1 MRLSDGDLSAL
12 TLLHDFDLYY
22 EQLSAG
28 EMIVEV
34 ERLHTNGHKLVVLHQ
49 HLSMHRRFVDIAC
62 FDQSLTEQ
70 QRSAVI
76 GVVTSLRDTIDRI
89 ILPEID
95 AATCRRAIAA
105 LAASDDYMGQYGYYP
120 RAVEMIRLGAR
131 NPVGPYELGPIG
143 EILA

>member
-1 MRLSDGDLSAL
+1 
-12 TLLHDFDLYY
+12 
-22 EQLSAG
+22 
-28 EMIVEV
+28 
-34 ERLHTNGHKLVVLHQ
+34 LHQ

-95 AATCRRAIAA
+95 AATCRRAIATTTWVNTA
-105 LAASDDYMGQYGYYP
+105 TIPA
-120 RAVEMIRLGAR
+120 RLR
-131 NPVGPYELGPIG
+131 
-143 EILA
+143 